1 MLFSF
6 SVLSSREE
14 IRCGFSNRRDGSMH
28 RHLEKENRE
37 IYFKKIGI
45 DPNRVVTPDLVHK
58 TKVVVVTSEEAG
70 QIISDTDGLIT
81 EEKNLFLTATAADCF
96 IIYFYDPVRRVVG
109 IAHAGWRGIMADI
122 SREMISKMSERF
134 EVNPGDLLV
143 GISPGI
149 QKCHFGISA
158 MDKEKY
164 SIYPR
169 FIFERNGK
177 VFVDL
182 TAILKDQL
190 QSLGVAESQIEDSG
204 ICTYCEERDYFSY
217 RRDKPKEVQ
226 PMVGYIGLV

>member
-1 MLFSF
+1 
-6 SVLSSREE
+6 
-14 IRCGFSNRRDGSMH
+14 MH